1 MNKLSVLHIN
11 KFHYSKGGSEVVYF
25 QTADVLKQHGHNNI
39 FFSMHHPENQPCE
52 TDEFF
57 VPHIDFNDLNNIIEY
72 AKGSMRILYYFRA
85 KKLLSKL
92 LDKYHIDIV
101 HLHNIHHQIS
111 PSILHELKKRRI
123 PSVMTLHDYKMVCTS
138 YNLLVEERPCEV
150 CVRGNYYKAILHR
163 CVKDSYYKSAVAAAE
178 MYFHH
183 RIIDIYDN
191 VDVFI
196 SPSLFLKDKLIEMG
210 FTKDIV
216 YLPNFI
222 NVERLDKL
230 SESMN
235 DGREDERSFTYFGRL
250 TQGKGL
256 NTLIEAANLWM
267 INNKSKK
274 ITIKIIG
281 EGILGEELR
290 ELVKS
295 TSISNVKF
303 LGYLKGEK
311 LFREIKQSIAVVI
324 PSEWYEN
331 NPMAVI
337 EAFAL
342 SKPVIG
348 SRIAGIPELVMDG
361 KTGLTFE
368 TSKPHDLY
376 LKMKYMA
383 EHPDKTRE
391 MGENAN
397 KFVKDQLN
405 SDRYYQKLIEIYNMA
420 INKNKN
426 KVH

>member
-1 MNKLSVLHIN
+1 MKKLSVLHVN
-11 KFHYSKGGSEVVYF
+11 KYHYLKGGSEVVYF
-25 QTADVLKQHGHNNI
+25 QTADVLKKHGHNNI
-39 FFSMHHPENQPCE
+39 FFSMHHPENQPSE

-57 VPHIDFNDLNNIIEY
+57 VPYIDFNNINSIRDY

-85 KKLLSKL
+85 KKLLSEL
-92 LDKYHIDIV
+92 LDKYHVDIV

-150 CVRGNYYKAILHR
+150 CVRGNYYKAIVHR
-163 CVKDSYYKSAVAAAE
+163 CVKDSFYKSALAAAE
-178 MYFHH
+178 MYLHH

-196 SPSLFLKDKLIEMG
+196 SPSLFLKNKLIEMG
-210 FTKDIV
+210 FKKDIV

-222 NVERLDKL
+222 NVEIIDKL
-230 SESMN
+230 SGSMN
-235 DGREDERSFTYFGRL
+235 DGSEDEKSFTYFGRL
-250 TQGKGL
+250 THGKGL
-256 NTLIEAANLWM
+256 ITLIEAANLWM
-267 INNKSKK
+267 INDESEK
-274 ITIKIIG
+274 ITLKIIG
-281 EGILGEELR
+281 EGVLGEELK

-295 TSISNVKF
+295 SSISNVTF

-311 LFREIKQSIAVVI
+311 LFSEIKKSIAVVI

-348 SRIAGIPELVMDG
+348 ARIAGIPELVLDG
-361 KTGLTFE
+361 ETGLTFE
-368 TSKPHDLY
+368 PRNPRDLY
-376 LKMKYMA
+376 LKMKYMVK
-383 EHPDKTRE
+383 HPDKTRE
-391 MGENAN
+391 MGVKAN
-397 KFVKDQLN
+397 KYVKDQLN

-420 INKNKN
+420 INK
-426 KVH
+426 